1 MKKHSAHFGYGVS
14 LILLIFVTLCLVALC
29 VLSFITARADSRLSS
44 EIEERTSAYW
54 TASNLATE
62 KLAKIDSVLAD
73 VFASSASEEAYRSAV
88 LLRFNSSGE
97 DSGKSADAA
106 SGGSP
111 DADSGGNPG
120 ADIDT
125 AEDGVT
131 AVQNAD
137 GSLQLSFKE
146 TMTDTSELE
155 ISVKVLTPDTVN
167 PWYYEI
173 SGWRTVNTSQW
184 NPDTEM
190 PLLGDTSS

>member
-62 KLAKIDSVLAD
+62 KLAKIDAVLAD
-73 VFASSASEEAYRSAV
+73 AFASSASEEAYRSAV

-97 DSGKSADAA
+97 DSGKSA
-106 SGGSP
+106 